1 MPRLRHVFLDNLFG
15 NINHRERHEMLEGVR
30 ASERRGSMHGERHAS
45 CPLSALSQENAA
57 STASESSISRFSREW
72 RVPSPLLRVR
82 VVLYSWRGTI
92 EIVFLSLY
100 LSRARYDIMSYCFRV
115 FLKTIFIG
123 ILDSLFDNLSKLP
136 GESGKIQQCEKELRE
151 CLCHTI
157 NSDWGTIQKV

>member
-57 STASESSISRFSREW
+57 STTSGSSISRFSREW
-72 RVPSPLLRVR
+72 CVPLPLLCVR

-92 EIVFLSLY
+92 EIVPLFLYLS
-100 LSRARYDIMSYCFRV
+100 LSRARALRYRV
-115 FLKTIFIG
+115 FCLEIDCLTAFEYFWKRF
-123 ILDSLFDNLSKLP
+123 LSEFLTVYL
-136 GESGKIQQCEKELRE
+136 IIYR
-151 CLCHTI
+151 
-157 NSDWGTIQKV
+157 NSQKVRERYNSVRKNWGNPYAIL